1 MEEAASVE
9 DVASMLP
16 VPALVLAYLVVVDLE
31 VVENCLQLILV
42 DDDDVAVAVAVVG
55 EHDLWT
61 N

>member
-1 MEEAASVE
+1 ME